1 MTIQQKLISLLSVSQ
16 IIIILSLMLVFRVLI
31 VDVKDH
37 IQDKRLEEHID
48 EFNRQLNHR
57 EQTIKLLSKDLLQ
70 NPNFKNLLLSGFSN
84 RSNLIKNNEIFKN
97 FMKENN
103 INILE
108 IGDKNGIV
116 VFRFHRPEDYGDSK
130 INQKIIQE
138 ALAGKVSTT
147 LEMGNSGLGFR
158 TTTPIENYG
167 TLLMGQTVSRDFIR
181 NIADFNDI
189 KMALFNGTKLLAS
202 SDDTIDEYIKDNL
215 KQNSTIRKKYNNSFY
230 YMTKRDYDSHGFSNL
245 DLKFFIMVNEDSV
258 EIFVN
263 KIWYTFGGI
272 SVLLFLIVSFCG
284 FHFSKDMIKAIKSL
298 NFAMK
303 NIEETESHTNLD
315 LNRRDEIGEITKVF
329 ISMKEEIIN
338 HQKTLESTIEIRT
351 SELKESLK
359 QVTLLK
365 EHQDGDYFLTSQL
378 LKPLFSDDLHI
389 ENVSITSIIRQKKK
403 FTFKRW
409 ESELGG
415 DINIVNKI
423 ILRDKDYTVFLNA
436 DAMGKSIQG
445 AGGALVMGTVFKS
458 ILSRNSWDKLS
469 RDKSPERWIYDCY
482 LDLQN
487 VFMAFDG
494 TMLVSAIIGIID
506 NLNGTV
512 YCLNA
517 DHPRMVLYRDEVA
530 NFCFTG
536 IYVNKLGI
544 ESPLEEFKVSVI
556 QLESGDSLILGS
568 DGRDD
573 ILVAN
578 QDGEI
583 LNEDENKFL
592 QFVNESHGNL
602 DKLEFNLLNSGKM
615 IDDLSLMKIHFK
627 KKDIPNLINKKEHEN
642 YLKFYAMG
650 EIEENIK
657 NYESAL
663 EYFEES
669 LLCKPSDGAC
679 LKKIAKMY
687 ERLKDNEKVI
697 DYCKKYLIENPA
709 DSNFLYIIS
718 YYSRLLNKFDESIE
732 YGERYRLRDPLNA
745 DNLNNLLLVYQE
757 VGNIERINRV
767 HELLVA
773 IK

>member
-16 IIIILSLMLVFRVLI
+16 IVIILSLMFVFRVLI
-31 VDVKDH
+31 VDVKNH

-48 EFNRQLNHR
+48 EFNRHLNHR
-57 EQTIKLLSKDLLQ
+57 EQIIKLLSNELLQ
-70 NPNFKNLLLSGFSN
+70 NPNFKNLLLSGYSN
-84 RSNLIKNNEIFKN
+84 RNNLIKNIALFKN
-97 FMKENN
+97 FMEDNN

-108 IGDKNGIV
+108 IGDKNGTV
-116 VFRFHRPEDYGDSK
+116 VFRFHRPEDFGDNK

-167 TLLMGQTVSRDFIR
+167 TLLMGQTVNREFIR
-181 NIADFNDI
+181 EIADLNDI

-202 SDDTIDEYIKDNL
+202 SDETIEDYVKEKFDQDI
-215 KQNSTIRKKYNNSFY
+215 TTRKKYNKSFY
-230 YMTKRDYDSHGFSNL
+230 YITKREYDSHGFSNL
-245 DLKFFIMVNEDSV
+245 DLKFLIMVNEDSV
-258 EIFVN
+258 EFFVD

-272 SVLLFLIVSFCG
+272 SVLLFIVVSFCG
-284 FHFSKDMIKAIKSL
+284 FYFSKDMIKAIKSL
-298 NFAMK
+298 NFEMK
-303 NIEETESHTNLD
+303 NIEETESHTILD
-315 LNRRDEIGEITKVF
+315 LKRKDEIGEITKVF

-338 HQKTLESTIEIRT
+338 HQKILESTIEKRT
-351 SELKESLK
+351 SELRETLN
-359 QVTLLK
+359 QVTILK

-378 LKPLFSDDLHI
+378 LKPLFSEDLHT
-389 ENVSITSIIRQKKK
+389 ENLSITSIIRQKKK
-403 FTFKRW
+403 FTFKKW
-409 ESELGG
+409 DSELGG
-415 DINIVNKI
+415 DLNIVNKI
-423 ILRDKDYTVFLNA
+423 NLREKEFTVFLNA

-445 AGGALVMGTVFKS
+445 AGGALVIGTVFKS
-458 ILSRNSWDKLS
+458 IISRNSWDKIS

-512 YCLNA
+512 YSLNA
-517 DHPRMVLYRDEVA
+517 DHPRMVLYRDETA
-530 NFCFTG
+530 NYCFTG
-536 IYVNKLGI
+536 VFVNKLGI
-544 ESPLEEFKVSVI
+544 ETPIEDFQISVI
-556 QLESGDSLILGS
+556 QLESGDSLLLGS

-573 ILVAN
+573 ILIST

-592 QFVNESHGNL
+592 HFVNESHGNL
-602 DKLEFNLLNSGKM
+602 DKLESILLNSGKM
-615 IDDLSLMKIHFK
+615 IDDLSLMKINFRK
-627 KKDIPNLINKKEHEN
+627 KVIPNLMTHKDQEN
-642 YLKFYAMG
+642 YLKFYAKG
-650 EIEENIK
+650 ELEENLK
-657 NYESAL
+657 KYEAAI
-663 EYFEES
+663 EYYEEA
-669 LLCKPSDGAC
+669 LLCKPRDKAC

-687 ERLKDNEKVI
+687 ERLKNNEKLI
-697 DYCKKYLIENPA
+697 DYSKKYLAENPA

-718 YYSRLLNKFDESIE
+718 YYSRLLSKYDDSIE
-732 YGERYRLRDPLNA
+732 YGERYRLRDPLNI

-757 VGNIERINRV
+757 VGNTDRINRV
-767 HELLVA
+767 QELLVT